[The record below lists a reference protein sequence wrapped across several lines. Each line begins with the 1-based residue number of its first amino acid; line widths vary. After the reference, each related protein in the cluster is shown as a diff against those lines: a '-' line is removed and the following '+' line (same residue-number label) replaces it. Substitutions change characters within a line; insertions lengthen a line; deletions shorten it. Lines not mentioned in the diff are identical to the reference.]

1 MDIEIKIDE
10 TQKEVK
16 VLIIAPQMNESVA
29 ALARRLG
36 ESQPEKL
43 LGYLNNQV
51 NVLDLNCI
59 ERIVGENEKVYA
71 YSGKDGFQLKMRLY
85 EAEEKLKGS
94 SFTRISNSE
103 FANFDRVKKLDLSF
117 TGTICVIFESG
128 SKSFVSRRY
137 MSKIKEFLGL

>member
-10 TQKEVK
+10 TQKEMK

-43 LGYLNNQV
+43 LGYLNNKV
-51 NVLDLNCI
+51 NVLDLNSI
-59 ERIVGENEKVYA
+59 ERIVGEKEKVYA

-103 FANFDRVKKLDLSF
+103 FANFDRVKK
-117 TGTICVIFESG
+117 T
-128 SKSFVSRRY
+128 
-137 MSKIKEFLGL
+137 